1 MSRLVGGEHHSFG
14 LVRLFKILKINK
26 KAEANSMVAKVVIRA
41 VVSSSLNG
49 RRHRNPIR
57 PTLASQNWIVASFR
71 LYNFFPANSG
81 MM

>member
-1 MSRLVGGEHHSFG
+1 MSRLVGGEHHFFG
-14 LVRLFKILKINK
+14 SVRLFEILKINK

-49 RRHRNPIR
+49 RRHRKPIR
-57 PTLASQNWIVASFR
+57 PILATQKWKEASFR